1 MANLVESENVWPNIE
16 CEALKDK
23 TEWRQ
28 RDKAKANNQDL
39 STYIA
44 SSMFL
49 SEYKLFVNIFQK
61 LPKFFL
67 FLCSISCLSSSVFR
81 KQGHNSFT
89 RIPDHKKHFLGT
101 LLKMCCLSLHTD
113 CNCLFRHQ

>member
-1 MANLVESENVWPNIE
+1 MANLVESENIWPNIE

-49 SEYKLFVNIFQK
+49 SEYKLFVNIFQNLQRSSSSCVVFPDSTVQYSGNRDTTVSLGYLIIK
-61 LPKFFL
+61 
-67 FLCSISCLSSSVFR
+67 SISQEHYSKCAA
-81 KQGHNSFT
+81 
-89 RIPDHKKHFLGT
+89 
-101 LLKMCCLSLHTD
+101 
-113 CNCLFRHQ
+113 